1 MIKKRTMVVLLI
13 ITMVLT
19 SVATF
24 TISNVMQLSTGSKI
38 LMSEDDF
45 AYYKGLNERFGKVIE
60 LQKQIDNKF
69 YLETEEVDY
78 ETGVIQ
84 GLFSSLEDPYSVYF
98 TKAEFDSFMEQSTG
112 TYGGIGVYVSPG
124 DDGLITVVSPI
135 EDTPGER
142 AGLVSGDKIVKV
154 NDEDVYGDKIDEA
167 VSIMKGEPGTD
178 VVLTIMRDQRDFF
191 DVTITREQIVIKSV
205 KSRVINDDIGYLR
218 ITAFDEKSAQEFS
231 DHLNTLKNQN
241 VQGLII
247 DLRNNPGGSL
257 DQVVKIADEILGKQV
272 IVYTKDRQG
281 RERYERSDAAKVELP
296 ITVLV
301 NGGSASASEI
311 LTGAI
316 KDSDS
321 GTIIGTT
328 TFGKGLVQ
336 EVIQLMDGSAFKI
349 TISQYFTP
357 NGSYINDIGIE
368 PDITIELPEEL
379 QYEADIQDEQDV
391 QLQKAIEV
399 LEESIN

>member
-1 MIKKRTMVVLLI
+1 M
-13 ITMVLT
+13 
-19 SVATF
+19 
-24 TISNVMQLSTGSKI
+24 NV
-38 LMSEDDF
+38 
-45 AYYKGLNERFGKVIE
+45 FGKVIE

-84 GLFSSLEDPYSVYF
+84 GLFSSLDDPYSVYF
-98 TKAEFDSFMEQSTG
+98 TKAEFDSFMEQSSG

-154 NDEDVYGDKIDEA
+154 NDVDVFGDKIDEA

-231 DHLNTLKNQN
+231 DHLNTLRNQN
-241 VQGLII
+241 VEGLII

-357 NGSYINDIGIE
+357 NGNYINDIGIE

-379 QYEADIQDEQDV
+379 QYEADIEDDQDV